1 MFEITR
7 LTVEHLAAGC
17 VTDCSTPRIGF
28 SLSSDRQGAQLADAE
43 LTVGDWSAHVTSGQS
58 AAYVGPALLP
68 FTTYSVRLNAT
79 DDAGETAT
87 ATTTFETGRMGTPWK
102 PVDQRPEL
110 PLHRGKGQPL
120 ADGFPQ
126 GNHNEQTHC
135 PRAALRHSHGHLRAR
150 AERPKAGRAILRPRL
165 HELQVLF
172 AVSDIRC
179 NGTFD
184 RRRHA
189 DLHGCRRLGGG
200 QLCVYPQKPRDR

>member
-28 SLSSDRQGAQLADAE
+28 SLSSDRRGAQLADAE

-87 ATTTFETGRMGTPWK
+87 ATTTADSATSSQTLSLATRALMAGAK
-102 PVDQRPEL
+102 PTIC
-110 PLHRGKGQPL
+110 
-120 ADGFPQ
+120 APQ
-126 GNHNEQTHC
+126 LKRQMASSQARLSSVTV
-135 PRAALRHSHGHLRAR
+135 AA
-150 AERPKAGRAILRPRL
+150 P
-165 HELQVLF
+165 
-172 AVSDIRC
+172 
-179 NGTFD
+179 
-184 RRRHA
+184 
-189 DLHGCRRLGGG
+189 
-200 QLCVYPQKPRDR
+200 

>member
-28 SLSSDRQGAQLADAE
+28 SLSSDRRGAQLADAE

-87 ATTTFETGRMGTPWK
+87 ATTAFETGRMETPWK
-102 PVDQRPEL
+102 GRWISDPSYHFTEAKVSPVPMVFRKEITTNKPI
-110 PLHRGKGQPL
+110 
-120 ADGFPQ
+120 A
-126 GNHNEQTHC
+126 
-135 PRAALRHSHGHLRAR
+135 RAR
-150 AERPKAGRAILRPRL
+150 LYATAMGIPHRTKCTAGTATGRLNTKLKGEITHERESRTYAVHHQRYCGRAEPCTRL
-165 HELQVLF
+165 
-172 AVSDIRC
+172 
-179 NGTFD
+179 
-184 RRRHA
+184 
-189 DLHGCRRLGGG
+189 
-200 QLCVYPQKPRDR
+200 

>member
-28 SLSSDRQGAQLADAE
+28 SLSSDRRGAQLADAE

-87 ATTTFETGRMGTPWK
+87 ATTAF
-102 PVDQRPEL
+102 V
-110 PLHRGKGQPL
+110 
-120 ADGFPQ
+120 F
-126 GNHNEQTHC
+126 
-135 PRAALRHSHGHLRAR
+135 ALG
-150 AERPKAGRAILRPRL
+150 E
-165 HELQVLF
+165 EF
-172 AVSDIRC
+172 
-179 NGTFD
+179 
-184 RRRHA
+184 
-189 DLHGCRRLGGG
+189 
-200 QLCVYPQKPRDR
+200 